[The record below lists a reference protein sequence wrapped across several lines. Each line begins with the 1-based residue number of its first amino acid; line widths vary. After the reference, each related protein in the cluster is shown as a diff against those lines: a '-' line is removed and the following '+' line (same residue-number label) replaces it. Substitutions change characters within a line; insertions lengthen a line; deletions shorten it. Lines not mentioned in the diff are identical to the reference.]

1 MPRRSRNNAN
11 TRRRSPSTPRSP
23 PRLVRANAV
32 VPRSRRRSTQ
42 RSRSSSRRRSTQR
55 SRSPSPPRSP
65 PRLVRANAVVPRA
78 RFQSPLPQRRHPR
91 NQH

>member
-32 VPRSRRRSTQ
+32 VPR
-42 RSRSSSRRRSTQR
+42 SRRRSTQR